1 MHAKYFLCV
10 LGLTVFAVSP
20 AGAQVTGGVLS
31 ATQTHM
37 S

>member
-1 MHAKYFLCV
+1 MKWNCWWFAAGLSV
-10 LGLTVFAVSP
+10 LAVSS